1 LILKQ
6 QRCLF
11 HYTMVPSVYVDGSY
25 GYSSDGELR
34 GGIGLFYGPE
44 NPHNKSFI
52 VSCDGNENHLVEA
65 MAIRSAL
72 ILNKL
77 DTGFT
82 IMTDSDFCANT
93 IANTRHVLQPN
104 GRIISYCTSRLT
116 MNQRKVLVDCARRIA
131 EYGKEGKEIKIQCIK
146 AHSTDFN
153 NRAADRLAYA
163 AMCGRRNGKVIS
175 YESRFNK
182 SLSFDDIH
190 IYDEHQ
196 HEKPSISAVPIPN
209 SSLHEFVYQTEFGN
223 RIALGTSQ
231 DNRRDSMSTTRN
243 LDDGGVSWP
252 PSASAIPVAGTGTS
266 ADRLDAIL
274 AAAKEGQSVSKKQQ
288 KKLDKETKRRAMST
302 LCLDEDQVPKV
313 EQEEDSNELLDDPI
327 VLSQTASPGFYFPD
341 DNDESKAEAKPM
353 MLFLACI
360 ECLEMVRIESNA
372 NHKLMRHIAAS
383 LGCSVLAV
391 TVCKTCLMN
400 TSTREKTELQD
411 VSTNV
416 ATSFHTLRISLR
428 LIESSIMCKSAL
440 VTAGDNLGIV
450 GNNGTIHHISIAKI
464 GRLCDDHCIV
474 RSIETG
480 DSDSLGTAHPYLRM
494 GFL

>member
-1 LILKQ
+1 
-6 QRCLF
+6 
-11 HYTMVPSVYVDGSY
+11 MVPSVYVDGSY
-25 GYSSDGELR
+25 GYSCDGQLR

-44 NPHNKSFI
+44 NLHNKSFI

-131 EYGKEGKEIKIQCIK
+131 EYGKEGKEIKVQCIK

-163 AMCGRRNGKVIS
+163 AMYGRRNGKVIS

-243 LDDGGVSWP
+243 LDDGAASWP

-274 AAAKEGQSVSKKQQ
+274 AAAKEHQTVSKKQQ
-288 KKLDKETKRRAMST
+288 KKLHKETKKRVVSM
-302 LCLDEDQVPKV
+302 LCPDEDQVPKV
-313 EQEEDSNELLDDPI
+313 EQEENPNEPLDEPL
-327 VLSQTASPGFYFPD
+327 VMSRTVSPDWYYPD
-341 DNDESKAEAKPM
+341 ENEEESTKAMPT

-360 ECLEMVRIESNA
+360 DCLDMIRIDCKD
-372 NHKLMRHIAAS
+372 NHKVMAYVNVNSQNCPL
-383 LGCSVLAV
+383 LGV
-391 TVCKTCLMN
+391 TTCRTCLR
-400 TSTREKTELQD
+400 TSKNPAGILASSFNDLSISSKLIGSSLMYKCATISAAN
-411 VSTNV
+411 VSV
-416 ATSFHTLRISLR
+416 
-428 LIESSIMCKSAL
+428 IE
-440 VTAGDNLGIV
+440 V
-450 GNNGTIHHISIAKI
+450 GGSTHYTSIAEI
-464 GRLCDDHCIV
+464 QSLCDKHCTV
-474 RSIETG
+474 RSIET
-480 DSDSLGTAHPYLRM
+480 SNSELLGTEHSYLKM
-494 GFL
+494 GFI

>member
-1 LILKQ
+1 MTSL
-6 QRCLF
+6 
-11 HYTMVPSVYVDGSY
+11 VYVDGSY
-25 GYSSDGELR
+25 GHSCDGKLR
-34 GGIGLFYGPE
+34 GGIGLFYGSE
-44 NPHNKSFI
+44 NLNNKSFI
-52 VSCDGNENHLVEA
+52 VSCDGNDNHLVEA

-82 IMTDSDFCANT
+82 VMTDSDFCT
-93 IANTRHVLQPN
+93 ERIANTRHVLLPD
-104 GRIISYCTSRLT
+104 GRTIFYCTSRLT
-116 MNQRKVLVDCARRIA
+116 ANQRKVIVDCAKRIL
-131 EYGKEGKEIKIQCIK
+131 EYSKQGKEIEIRCIK
-146 AHSTDFN
+146 AHSTDTH
-153 NRAADRLAYA
+153 NRAADKLAYS
-163 AMCGRRNGKVIS
+163 AMYGRRNGRVIS

-182 SLSFDDIH
+182 HLSFDDIH

-196 HEKPSISAVPIPN
+196 DERTSISVVPIAN
-209 SSLHEFVYQTEFGN
+209 SGLHEFVYETEFGN

-243 LDDGGVSWP
+243 LDDGGISWP
-252 PSASAIPVAGTGTS
+252 PSTSAIPVAGTGTS

-288 KKLDKETKRRAMST
+288 KKLDKETKRRVVSMVSS
-302 LCLDEDQVPKV
+302 DQDQVPKV

-327 VLSQTASPGFYFPD
+327 VLSQTASPDFYFPD
-341 DNDESKAEAKPM
+341 DNDEDKAEAKPM

-372 NHKLMRHIAAS
+372 NHKLMRHTAAS

-391 TVCKTCLMN
+391 TVCKTCLVS
-400 TSTREKTELQD
+400 TSTREKNELQD

-450 GNNGTIHHISIAKI
+450 GNNGSIHHISIAKI
-464 GRLCDDHCIV
+464 GRLCDDHCII
-474 RSIETG
+474 RSIEMG
-480 DSDSLGTAHPYLRM
+480 DTDSLGTAHPYLRM